1 MGQNCCSPLVPEV
14 AEVGSR
20 RRRRP
25 VDDDASSSQSTTSFL
40 SSRATEQSS
49 QVFVTPPPNPRP
61 AALTPFSPVPS
72 TTNFHVHEGSHTAPM
87 TLSLRSPSNPSNP
100 GSVLVDGERRKQV
113 VSFTGFAEV
122 VTSRSSRE
130 VNMASL
136 LASLPDEDEATA
148 YDGGNGDTA
157 SEFMF
162 HGEPDAACN
171 PLSLPF
177 SDPAYERSA
186 TESVRSVPIID
197 AMTPHAAQLA
207 TRHF

>member
-1 MGQNCCSPLVPEV
+1 M
-14 AEVGSR
+14 
-20 RRRRP
+20 
-25 VDDDASSSQSTTSFL
+25 
-40 SSRATEQSS
+40 
-49 QVFVTPPPNPRP
+49 
-61 AALTPFSPVPS
+61 
-72 TTNFHVHEGSHTAPM
+72 
-87 TLSLRSPSNPSNP
+87 
-100 GSVLVDGERRKQV
+100 DGERRKQV

-136 LASLPDEDEATA
+136 LAALPDEDEATA
-148 YDGGNGDTA
+148 YDGNGGTA

-162 HGEPDAACN
+162 HGEQDAACN

-197 AMTPHAAQLA
+197 AMAPHAAQLA
-207 TRHF
+207 TRHFIY